1 MRILPYSLQG
11 RFLVGL
17 LAVIMVLGLLFSF
30 ALRSHMQELFV
41 SEARSKA
48 NLMAAHTEA
57 IQSYVRGVLRPAV
70 SHALKPDEFII
81 EAMSTSFVTRHI
93 LSALSDEESHFIY
106 RRVAKNARN
115 PDYEVDDRERA
126 FFDRFSAHPE
136 LLRIEESVRVQ
147 GKEHLT
153 VARPVHFTADC
164 MRCHGDPKDAPA
176 VLLRMYGGTRGFWR
190 QSDELAGLDIISV
203 PIESSTGAIGQSI
216 TMFAVFFGSGMLL
229 LLLLMQGFFNRLVV
243 SNLRRVGAIL
253 HSGLFREEERDL
265 LVPLQRE
272 EEIEGVVRSI
282 ELIATH
288 LSNARR
294 QLSDYAKN
302 LESMVKDRTADLET
316 VVQERSADVQLF
328 VRLLSGLNRNV
339 EKQELL
345 RTSLELIARHFGA
358 QRAVYACGLS
368 GSDFMAWPPPSQDR
382 QGGLGPAEREELSLH
397 LCQGEAA
404 LLPDVWYLPVQTSGQ
419 TRGLLGLYW
428 ETQSPAP
435 EDPERFAAAPRQ
447 DQFPLALAFGHQLGI
462 ALDNLDALDALLWQ
476 NSLLDSIVE
485 GISDPLLLTER
496 DGVPLIANA
505 SARALAQ
512 RLLAHEAPGEEDA
525 GNATPAAFPGG
536 VAEDAALLA
545 ALLDL
550 MQARSADD
558 AALTSPAR
566 YEVDLPDGHSF
577 AVSMYPLRAGSPGL
591 TRTVIHLRETTTEKR
606 MLSHLRQNDK
616 LAAVGRLS
624 SGLAHEINNPL
635 GVIRCYAELLGKS
648 DLDERRRADLA
659 VILRHVDQ
667 ARSVLR
673 DLLDFARP
681 HSPCPAACDVEAF
694 LTSVLEIIRPKARTS
709 RLEIS
714 LDVPLPLEPARLDS
728 RMLSQVIVN
737 LLLNALDAVQEAFP
751 QGGGRIILRAARD
764 DANNLAISVSDNGSG
779 IKEKD
784 MGKIF
789 DPFFTTKAPGAG
801 TGLGL
806 TVTFGMVRDMGGQL
820 EVSCPPPDHNEARM
834 TVFTVTLP
842 ADCVEEG
849 HA

>member
-11 RFLVGL
+11 RFL
-17 LAVIMVLGLLFSF
+17 LGLLIVIMLLGLFFSIV
-30 ALRSHMQELFV
+30 LRAHMQELFI

-57 IQSYVRGVLRPAV
+57 IQSYVRNVLRPAV
-70 SHALKPDEFII
+70 SHALPPDEFII

-93 LSALSDEESHFIY
+93 LSVLSGEESHFIY

-115 PDYEVDDRERA
+115 PDYEVNDRERV
-126 FFDRFSAHPE
+126 FFERFTEHPE
-136 LLRIEESVRVQ
+136 LARIEESVRVQ
-147 GKEHLT
+147 GKEHLS
-153 VARPVHFTADC
+153 VARPVYFTPDC
-164 MRCHGDPKDAPA
+164 MRCHGAPEKAPA
-176 VLLRMYGGTRGFWR
+176 VLLSMYGATRGFWR
-190 QSDELAGLDIISV
+190 QPHELAGLDIISV
-203 PIESSTGAIGQSI
+203 PIESSTGAIGRSI

-243 SNLRRVGAIL
+243 QNLRRVGAIL
-253 HSGLFREEERDL
+253 HSGLFRDEENSL
-265 LVPLQRE
+265 LAPLQRE
-272 EEIEGVVRSI
+272 EEIEGMVRGI
-282 ELIATH
+282 EQIATH

-294 QLSDYAKN
+294 QLSEYAKN
-302 LESMVKDRTADLET
+302 LESMVRARTADLET
-316 VVQERSADVQLF
+316 VVLERSADVQLF

-345 RTSLELIARHFGA
+345 QTSLELIARHFGA

-368 GSDFMAWPPPSQDR
+368 GSDFMIWPPAS
-382 QGGLGPAEREELSLH
+382 GGRRSGLAPDEREALSRH

-404 LLPDVWYLPVQTSGQ
+404 MLPHVWYLPVQTSGQ

-428 ETQSPAP
+428 GAEAPAP
-435 EDPERFAAAPRQ
+435 EDAERTAAAPRQ
-447 DQFPLALAFGHQLGI
+447 DQFPLAMAFGRQLGI

-485 GISDPLLLTER
+485 GISDPLLLTEP
-496 DGVPLIANA
+496 DGAPLIANA

-512 RLLAHEAPGEEDA
+512 RLLGDEKAGGEDA
-525 GNATPAAFPGG
+525 PERVPQD
-536 VAEDAALLA
+536 DAPLLA
-545 ALLDL
+545 GLLDL
-550 MQARSADD
+550 MQARHADHAD
-558 AALTSPAR
+558 LAAPVQ
-566 YEVDLPDGHSF
+566 YEVSLEDGHSF
-577 AVSMYPLRAGSPGL
+577 AVSMYPLRTGASGVS
-591 TRTVIHLRETTTEKR
+591 RTVIHLRETTKEKR
-606 MLSHLRQNDK
+606 MVSHLRQNDK
-616 LAAVGRLS
+616 LAAVGRLA

-648 DLDERRRADLA
+648 GPSGPDEQRHADLA

-667 ARSVLR
+667 AQSVLR

-681 HSPCPAACDVEAF
+681 HSPSPAVCDVEA
-694 LTSVLEIIRPKARTS
+694 LLASVLEIIRPKARTS
-709 RLEIS
+709 RLEIT
-714 LDVPLPLEPARLDS
+714 LDVPRPLGLARLDS

-737 LLLNALDAVQEAFP
+737 LLLNALDAVQDAAP
-751 QGGGRIILRAARD
+751 PDGGRIILRAARN
-764 DANNLAISVSDNGSG
+764 DAGELIISVSDNGTG

-806 TVTFGMVRDMGGQL
+806 TVTFGMVRDMGGRL
-820 EVSCPPPDHNEARM
+820 EATSPPPEQGETRM

-842 ADCVEEG
+842 LERAEED
-849 HA
+849 HAR

>member
-11 RFLVGL
+11 RFLLGL
-17 LAVIMVLGLLFSF
+17 LAVIMVLGVFFSIV
-30 ALRSHMQELFV
+30 LRAHMQELFV
-41 SEARSKA
+41 SEARARA

-57 IQSYVRGVLRPAV
+57 IQSYVRNVLRPAV
-70 SHALKPDEFII
+70 SHTLAPDEFII
-81 EAMSTSFVTRHI
+81 EAMSTTFVTRHI
-93 LSALSDEESHFIY
+93 LSALSEEESHFIY
-106 RRVAKNARN
+106 QRVAKNSRN
-115 PDYEVDDRERA
+115 PDYETGGRERA
-126 FFDRFSAHPE
+126 FFERFQAHPE
-136 LLRIEESVRVQ
+136 LSRIEEIVSIQ
-147 GKEHLT
+147 GREHLSI
-153 VARPVHFTADC
+153 VRPVHFTPDC
-164 MRCHGDPKDAPA
+164 MRCHGNPKDAPA
-176 VLLRMYGGTRGFWR
+176 VLLSMFGDTRGFWR
-190 QSDELAGLDIISV
+190 QPNELAGLDIISV
-203 PIESSTGAIGQSI
+203 PIESFTRAVSRSV
-216 TMFAVFFGSGMLL
+216 TMFAVFFGSGLLL

-243 SNLRRVGAIL
+243 QNLRRVGAIL
-253 HSGLFREEERDL
+253 HSGLFQEEERSL
-265 LVPLQRE
+265 LAPLQRE
-272 EEIEGVVRSI
+272 EEIEGMVRGI

-302 LESMVKDRTADLET
+302 LENMVRARTVDLET

-339 EKQELL
+339 EKRELL
-345 RTSLELIARHFGA
+345 RTSLELISRHFGA

-368 GSDFMAWPPPSQDR
+368 GSDFISWPPALEGR
-382 QGGLGPAEREELSLH
+382 QTDPAPEEREALNRQ
-397 LCQGEAA
+397 LCLGEAA
-404 LLPDVWYLPVQTSGQ
+404 LLLDVWYLPVQTSGQ
-419 TRGLLGLYW
+419 TRGLLALYW
-428 ETQSPAP
+428 KRKEREDAGRPAG
-435 EDPERFAAAPRQ
+435 APRP
-447 DQFPLALAFGHQLGI
+447 DQVPLALAFGSQLGI

-496 DGVPLIANA
+496 DGTPVIANA
-505 SARALAQ
+505 SARALAR
-512 RLLAHEAPGEEDA
+512 RLLARDDCRE
-525 GNATPAAFPGG
+525 
-536 VAEDAALLA
+536 AEDAPLSPGDSSDEFCLLPG
-545 ALLDL
+545 LLDL
-550 MQARSADD
+550 MYVRQADGAD
-558 AALTSPAR
+558 LSSPVR
-566 YEVDLPDGHSF
+566 YEVELEDGHSF
-577 AVSMYPLRAGSPGL
+577 AVSIYPLCAGASGPA
-591 TRTVIHLRETTTEKR
+591 RTVIHLRETTKEKR

-616 LAAVGRLS
+616 LAAVGRLA

-648 DLDERRRADLA
+648 GLGEDQRADLT

-681 HSPCPAACDVEAF
+681 HSPCPAVCDVEA
-694 LTSVLEIIRPKARTS
+694 LLASVLEIIRPKARTS
-709 RLEIS
+709 RLEIT
-714 LDVPLPLEPARLDS
+714 LDVPRPLGLARLDS

-764 DANNLAISVSDNGSG
+764 DDEKLIISVSDNGTG

-806 TVTFGMVRDMGGQL
+806 TVTFGMVRDMGGRL
-820 EVSCPPPDHNEARM
+820 EASSLPPDHNEGRM

-842 ADCVEEG
+842 LERVEQG
-849 HA
+849 HAG

>member
-11 RFLVGL
+11 RFLLGL
-17 LAVIMVLGLLFSF
+17 LAVIMVLGVFFSIV
-30 ALRSHMQELFV
+30 LRAHMQELFI

-57 IQSYVRGVLRPAV
+57 IQSYVRNVLRPSV
-70 SHALKPDEFII
+70 SQALAPDEFII

-93 LSALSDEESHFIY
+93 LSALSAEESHFIY

-115 PDYEVDDRERA
+115 PDYEVNERELA
-126 FFDRFSAHPE
+126 FFERFSAQPE
-136 LLRIEESVRVQ
+136 LSRIEESIRVQ
-147 GKEHLT
+147 GKEHLS
-153 VARPVHFTADC
+153 VARPVYFTPDC
-164 MRCHGDPKDAPA
+164 MRCHGDPKNAPA
-176 VLLRMYGGTRGFWR
+176 VLLSMYGDRRGFWR
-190 QSDELAGLDIISV
+190 QPHELAGLDIISV
-203 PIESSTGAIGQSI
+203 PIESFTGAIGRSV

-243 SNLRRVGAIL
+243 QNLRRVGAIL
-253 HSGLFREEERDL
+253 HSGLVQEEETSL
-265 LVPLQRE
+265 LAPLQRE
-272 EEIEGVVRSI
+272 EEIEGMVRGI
-282 ELIATH
+282 ETIATH

-302 LESMVKDRTADLET
+302 LESMVKARTIDLET
-316 VVQERSADVQLF
+316 VVLERSADVQLF

-339 EKQELL
+339 EKQDLL
-345 RTSLELIARHFGA
+345 QTSLELIARHFGA
-358 QRAVYACGLS
+358 QKAVYACGLS
-368 GSDFMAWPPPSQDR
+368 GSDFMTWPPAFEDR
-382 QGGLGPAEREELSLH
+382 QTRLAPEEQETLSRQLY
-397 LCQGEAA
+397 LGEAA
-404 LLPDVWYLPVQTSGQ
+404 LLPDAWYLPVQTSEQ
-419 TRGLLGLYW
+419 TRGMLGLYW
-428 ETQSPAP
+428 EAEARTAEESGC
-435 EDPERFAAAPRQ
+435 AAAPRGE
-447 DQFPLALAFGHQLGI
+447 QFPLAMAFGHQLGI
-462 ALDNLDALDALLWQ
+462 ALDNLDALDTLLWQ

-505 SARALAQ
+505 SARALAR
-512 RLLAHEAPGEEDA
+512 RLLEPEESDES
-525 GNATPAAFPGG
+525 GSKNASLPALPDGMG
-536 VAEDAALLA
+536 DETALLT

-550 MQARSADD
+550 MQARQTD
-558 AALTSPAR
+558 AALSSPAR
-566 YEVDLPDGHSF
+566 HEVDLADGHSF
-577 AVSMYPLRAGSPGL
+577 AVSMYPLRAGGSGVA
-591 TRTVIHLRETTTEKR
+591 RTVIHLRETTKEKR

-616 LAAVGRLS
+616 LAAVGRLA

-648 DLDERRRADLA
+648 GLDEQRRADLT

-667 ARSVLR
+667 AQSVLR

-681 HSPCPAACDVEAF
+681 HSPSPAACDVETLLA
-694 LTSVLEIIRPKARTS
+694 SVLEIIRPKARTS
-709 RLEIS
+709 RLETT
-714 LDVPLPLEPARLDS
+714 LDVPHPLGLARLDS

-751 QGGGRIILRAARD
+751 QGGGRIVLRAARN
-764 DANNLAISVSDNGSG
+764 DAGQLVISVSDNGTG

-784 MGKIF
+784 MSKIF

-820 EVSCPPPDHNEARM
+820 EVSSPPPDHNEARM

-842 ADCVEEG
+842 LERVE
-849 HA
+849 